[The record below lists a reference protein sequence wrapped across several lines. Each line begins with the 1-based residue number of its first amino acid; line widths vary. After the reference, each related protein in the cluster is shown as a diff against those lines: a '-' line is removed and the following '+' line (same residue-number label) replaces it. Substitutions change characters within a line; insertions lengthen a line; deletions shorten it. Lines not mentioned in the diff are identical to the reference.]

1 MIDPSESARVGAPG
15 PPDDMTPARLPVPAG
30 LGRLLVL
37 AVVFVCA
44 ACGLVY
50 ELELVAL
57 ATYLVGDSVTQA
69 SVVLSVMVFAMGVGA
84 LLAKRLRCRAAVG
97 FGAVEA
103 GLALV
108 GGTSAMALYACFA
121 WFGQSRSALVGF
133 SLAIGIL
140 IGAEVP
146 LLMTLIQ
153 RVRRQDAGGA
163 VADLFAADYVGALV
177 GGLAF
182 PFLLLPGFGQLTG
195 ALLTGAVNAV
205 AGAVLVLWLFRRDL
219 SARARWA
226 LFGANAVVLALLAA
240 GVVLATPF
248 ERAAR
253 LAVYGSSAR
262 VAVQTGV
269 QEVVMTGG
277 TGAGAGAGH
286 GRKGSGGPLALY
298 LDGRLRVSAE
308 NEFRYH
314 EALVHPAMAG
324 GPHGRVLVLGGG
336 DGLAVREILRYRTVR
351 SVTVVELDPGV
362 LRLARTDPGLTR
374 LNRHSLA
381 DPRVRTVTADA
392 FDWLRQQGVR
402 GPGRRAAPY
411 DVIVSDLPDPGITA
425 CTKLYS
431 QEFYGWRRS
440 CWPTT
445 GGWWCTPGRR
455 SSARGCI
462 GRWSRRSGRW
472 AWRRCRTGCPAG
484 PRPSPAARTARRAP
498 CRPRAIPQLTPG
510 GPPGPGRRSAVRDP
524 VLGLRTG
531 RAAPSG
537 VRPGPRRSAAG
548 RSQRRGTV
556 GRPACG
562 DPRAEGRAAGVDADA
577 SAVSGLSGPGAG
589 RCRGGGRPL
598 RTTGGAGGG
607 QRRGGSGPVVPARW
621 QKVPRGRARV
631 PGRWVGSHVME
642 HEVYVPFPVGTVRQA
657 LTEPERVA
665 RCVPGVQLDAD
676 AAPGCPEG
684 GCDCV
689 SEAPPSP
696 IAAR

>member
-1 MIDPSESARVGAPG
+1 MIDPSDPAPTGVVG
-15 PPDDMTPARLPVPAG
+15 PPEDLTPARLPVPAG

-37 AVVFVCA
+37 GVVFVCA

-97 FGAVEA
+97 FGVVEA

-108 GGTSAMALYACFA
+108 GGASAMALYACFA

-182 PFLLLPGFGQLTG
+182 PFLLLPSFGQLTG
-195 ALLTGAVNAV
+195 ALLTGGVNAV
-205 AGAVLVLWLFRRDL
+205 AGGVLVLWLFRRDL
-219 SARARWA
+219 TVRARWA
-226 LFGANAVVLALLAA
+226 LLGVNALVLALLAM

-253 LAVYGSSAR
+253 QAVYGSSAR
-262 VAVQTGV
+262 VAVQTGI

-277 TGAGAGAGH
+277 TGDGARAGR

-308 NEFRYH
+308 TEFRYH

-324 GPHGRVLVLGGG
+324 GPHRRVLVLGGG
-336 DGLAVREILRYRTVR
+336 DGLAVREILRYRSVR

-362 LRLARTDPGLTR
+362 LRLARTDPGLSR

-381 DPRVRTVTADA
+381 DPRVRVVTEDA
-392 FDWLRQQGVR
+392 FDWLRQQGM
-402 GPGRRAAPY
+402 RRRRQTPY
-411 DVIVSDLPDPGITA
+411 DVIVSDLPDPGIATS
-425 CTKLYS
+425 TKLYS
-431 QEFYGWRRS
+431 QEFYGLAARVLA
-440 CWPTT
+440 
-445 GGWWCTPGRR
+445 GDGRLVVH
-455 SSARGCI
+455 
-462 GRWSRRSGRW
+462 
-472 AWRRCRTGCPAG
+472 AG
-484 PRPSPAARTARRAP
+484 PPVERARLYWTVEAT
-498 CRPRAIPQLTPG
+498 I
-510 GPPGPGRRSAVRDP
+510 RSV
-524 VLGLRTG
+524 GL
-531 RAAPSG
+531 A
-537 VRPGPRRSAAG
+537 
-548 RSQRRGTV
+548 TV
-556 GRPACG
+556 PY
-562 DPRAEGRAAGVDADA
+562 
-577 SAVSGLSGPGAG
+577 
-589 RCRGGGRPL
+589 
-598 RTTGGAGGG
+598 
-607 QRRGGSGPVVPARW
+607 
-621 QKVPRGRARV
+621 RV
-631 PGRWVGSHVME
+631 PGRLASFYGGPDRTSHPLPLVDA
-642 HEVYVPFPVGTVRQA
+642 EVPA
-657 LTEPERVA
+657 
-665 RCVPGVQLDAD
+665 
-676 AAPGCPEG
+676 AAPSAGRGRYWGFLLASRHRLRFGLAP
-684 GCDCV
+684 D
-689 SEAPPSP
+689 APPLAGLGREELEAGRRGAVRDRIPGLPASTLIHP
-696 IAAR
+696 RYRG